1 MGDPTV
7 PGVGVVAASTGPILA
22 IGAITLA
29 NRVVFNDEPM
39 DWKVPIGTAIAAVL
53 FSGAER
59 AVGQAATAM
68 AYLALVTV
76 VFARLDSSVPSPAES
91 ALRWFNER

>member
-1 MGDPTV
+1 MAD
-7 PGVGVVAASTGPILA
+7 STGPILA
-22 IGAITLA
+22 IGAITVA
-29 NRVVFNDEPM
+29 NRTIFNDEAV

-53 FSGAER
+53 FAGAER
-59 AVGQAATAM
+59 AVGRSATYM

-76 VFARLDSSVPSPAES
+76 CFARVDPAVPSPAES

>member
-1 MGDPTV
+1 M
-7 PGVGVVAASTGPILA
+7 AASTGPILA
-22 IGAITLA
+22 VGGLTIA
-29 NRVVFNDEPM
+29 NRVVFNSQPM

-59 AVGQAATAM
+59 AVGRTAVHL
-68 AYLALVTV
+68 AYLALITC
-76 VFARLDSSVPSPAES
+76 VFARVDPKVPSPAES